1 VVKVDQCEV
10 CEGLYYTKDFSWVK
24 VEGERVRVGITD
36 YAQKLLRE
44 IVRAELP
51 SPGTTVKQ
59 NDQCGIVE
67 SVLSLAFLVAPISG
81 TVEQVNSLVQSEPQL
96 LNEDPYVRGW
106 LLTMKP
112 SNLKAELASLMN
124 FQKAVEWHKSWQKR
138 TL

>member
-1 VVKVDQCEV
+1 MVKVDQCEV
-10 CEGLYYTKDFSWVK
+10 REGLYYTKDFGWVK

-36 YAQKLLRE
+36 HAQKLLKE

-51 SPGTTVKQ
+51 SPGTKVKQ

-67 SVLSLAFLVAPISG
+67 SVLAMAYLVAPVSG
-81 TVEQVNSLVQSEPQL
+81 TVDQVNSRIQSEPEL

-112 SNLKAELASLMN
+112 SNLKAELTNLMN
-124 FQKAVEWHKSWQKR
+124 FQKAVEWHKSWQK
-138 TL
+138 

>member
-1 VVKVDQCEV
+1 MVKVGQCEV

-24 VEGERVRVGITD
+24 VEGERVRVGMTD
-36 YAQKLLRE
+36 HAQMLLRE

-51 SPGTTVKQ
+51 SPGTTMKQ

-67 SVLSLAFLVAPISG
+67 SVLALAYLVAPISG
-81 TVEQVNSLVQSEPQL
+81 TVEQVNSLVQSEPEL

-112 SNLKAELASLMN
+112 SNLKAELANLMN
-124 FQKAVEWHKSWQKR
+124 FQKAVEWHRSWQK
-138 TL
+138 

>member
-1 VVKVDQCEV
+1 V
-10 CEGLYYTKDFSWVK
+10 CEGLYYTNDFSWVK

-36 YAQKLLRE
+36 YAQRLLRE

-51 SPGTTVKQ
+51 TAGTTMKQ

-96 LNEDPYVRGW
+96 LNEDPYIRGW

-112 SNLKAELASLMN
+112 SNLEAELANLMN
-124 FQKAVEWHKSWQKR
+124 FQKAVEWHKSKQKG